1 MNLKM
6 KYSLSL
12 ALFLLLLFASCSKTQ
27 SYSDLLKNEQKVS
40 NWFLA
45 QHTVCNEIPADS
57 IFEEGAD
64 APFYRMDADGYIYMQ
79 VIKSDK
85 KGDRDI
91 PHTGD
96 QVYFTF
102 TRYDIDL
109 MYKSNTLDIA
119 YSDSNQDDLW
129 NVSSTYFIFNNYRVS
144 VSSEFGSGM
153 QVPVSYL
160 GYNSEVNILLKS
172 YYGFSV
178 DNTTCIPYLVNV
190 RYFKAEY

>member
-6 KYSLSL
+6 KYSFSL
-12 ALFLLLLFASCSKTQ
+12 VLFLLLLSASCSKTQ

-45 QHTVCNEIPADS
+45 QHTVCNEIPSDS
-57 IFEEGAD
+57 VFEEGPD
-64 APFYRMDADGYIYMQ
+64 APFYRMDDDGYVYMQ
-79 VIKSDK
+79 VIKSNK

-109 MYKSNTLDIA
+109 MYKSNTLDVP
-119 YSDSNQDDLW
+119 YSNSNQDDLW
-129 NVSSTYFIFNNYRVS
+129 NTTSTYFIFNNYRVS

>member
-1 MNLKM
+1 M
-6 KYSLSL
+6 KYSFSL
-12 ALFLLLLFASCSKTQ
+12 VLFLLLLSASCSKTQ

-45 QHTVCNEIPADS
+45 QHTVCNEIPSDS
-57 IFEEGAD
+57 VFEEGPD
-64 APFYRMDADGYIYMQ
+64 APFYRMDDDGYVYMQ
-79 VIKSDK
+79 VIKSNK

-109 MYKSNTLDIA
+109 MYKSNTLDVP
-119 YSDSNQDDLW
+119 YSNSNQDDLW
-129 NVSSTYFIFNNYRVS
+129 NTTSTYFIFNNYRVS